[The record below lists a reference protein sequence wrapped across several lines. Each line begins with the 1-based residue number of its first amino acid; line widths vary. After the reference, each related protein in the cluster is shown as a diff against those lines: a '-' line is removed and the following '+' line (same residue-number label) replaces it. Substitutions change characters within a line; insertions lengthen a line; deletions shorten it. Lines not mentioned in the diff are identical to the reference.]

1 MADIKVLIEAE
12 RDYVRVELLNGP
24 KDITLLSQDGPVHR
38 LQRLYHP
45 LPLLLR
51 QDGLGLMA
59 HIHIPG
65 NYYHQLVAQNFRP
78 FQIENVAGM
87 EKVKRARG
95 DDSRQAA
102 STGSGSAEIFIEII
116 LKVIALKVVVFELH
130 IQDGKVTPVSC
141 CIEADPAMLIERRT
155 DDDVIVSGARE
166 ELDIRFGG
174 PEDTGGMAMS
184 RARYLHVGKHIE
196 PDECAHPRIFRAR

>member
-1 MADIKVLIEAE
+1 LADIKMLIEAE

-45 LPLLLR
+45 LPLLR
-51 QDGLGLMA
+51 GQDGLGLMA

-78 FQIENVAGM
+78 LQIENVAGM

-95 DDSRQAA
+95 DDQCQA

-130 IQDGKVTPVSC
+130 IQDGKVTPF
-141 CIEADPAMLIERRT
+141 A
-155 DDDVIVSGARE
+155 
-166 ELDIRFGG
+166 
-174 PEDTGGMAMS
+174 
-184 RARYLHVGKHIE
+184 
-196 PDECAHPRIFRAR
+196 